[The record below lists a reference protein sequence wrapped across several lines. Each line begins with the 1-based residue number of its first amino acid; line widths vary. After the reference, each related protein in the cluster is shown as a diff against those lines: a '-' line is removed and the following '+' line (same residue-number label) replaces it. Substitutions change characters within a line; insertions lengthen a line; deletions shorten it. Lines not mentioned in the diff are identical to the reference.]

1 RRRSRAA
8 HRGRLGFRHRLG
20 LRHRVR
26 RGDGDHRARV
36 RPMPAGPA
44 GPHHAAD
51 APVPAPRTAAGFRP
65 GPVGA
70 DRGRPV
76 GSEPVGGCPRRG
88 HRPRCPPG
96 DPRRPCAAI
105 TALDAAARRE
115 RATEEDTTQGG
126 GQALNPE
133 IRRRRRRV
141 RGSVAVLAVLGLL
154 LAGCSSPL
162 PDVTFYGNR
171 STSVAGP
178 SLWCAV
184 NDTASAASCA
194 VDRADS
200 GAASLTLRPGQGVVI
215 SVPEEVADQPWT
227 LVFKYRQG
235 SAAEQDART
244 GVFGP
249 GERHAY
255 ELSAPAP
262 D

>member
-1 RRRSRAA
+1 
-8 HRGRLGFRHRLG
+8 
-20 LRHRVR
+20 
-26 RGDGDHRARV
+26 
-36 RPMPAGPA
+36 
-44 GPHHAAD
+44 
-51 APVPAPRTAAGFRP
+51 
-65 GPVGA
+65 
-70 DRGRPV
+70 
-76 GSEPVGGCPRRG
+76 
-88 HRPRCPPG
+88 
-96 DPRRPCAAI
+96 
-105 TALDAAARRE
+105 
-115 RATEEDTTQGG
+115 
-126 GQALNPE
+126 
-133 IRRRRRRV
+133 
-141 RGSVAVLAVLGLL
+141 VLAVLGLL

-262 D
+262 DATLTRVEVQSGLTLVAADDGGVDIAVLRSWVLLVTPATPTTEPPAD